1 MKLRIAILMWA
12 LSIAADIHSE
22 VSANDSIDEDVEVSV
37 EEGGVEPAIDFEAL
51 KASLD
56 EIPSSASDMSYPV
69 LPGSETTTNA
79 VAECLLD
86 RAIGSVVDNFP
97 EDGDAVLLSDRIAY
111 SYSMM
116 TWEGFLGDDETNGWT
131 RVAKKQC
138 FDWYLNRLATN
149 SCTGISTA
157 VSNYV
162 RRAIVQCRELN
173 YTNSWPSLR
182 AICRNETLPHRSGA
196 GVLSVRYSPVDND
209 LVNFALEAATN
220 AMIAPF
226 PVWMPVLSECMERFC
241 ALAPTDSYRTNF
253 ATRVSC
259 LRAETMETAQCYDN
273 FYLESFPD
281 YASSSNRLMLALR
294 ALAPLEAGHDED
306 ETKTMRDNLE
316 EYFAPITNQLMNA
329 AQPLPEVEAL
339 RGL

>member
-1 MKLRIAILMWA
+1 M
-12 LSIAADIHSE
+12 
-22 VSANDSIDEDVEVSV
+22 
-37 EEGGVEPAIDFEAL
+37 
-51 KASLD
+51 
-56 EIPSSASDMSYPV
+56 
-69 LPGSETTTNA
+69 
-79 VAECLLD
+79 
-86 RAIGSVVDNFP
+86 
-97 EDGDAVLLSDRIAY
+97 
-111 SYSMM
+111 
-116 TWEGFLGDDETNGWT
+116 
-131 RVAKKQC
+131 
-138 FDWYLNRLATN
+138 
-149 SCTGISTA
+149 
-157 VSNYV
+157 SNYV

-182 AICRNETLPHRSGA
+182 TICRNETLPHRSGA

-273 FYLESFPD
+273 FYLEPFPD

-329 AQPLPEVEAL
+329 AHPLPEVEAL